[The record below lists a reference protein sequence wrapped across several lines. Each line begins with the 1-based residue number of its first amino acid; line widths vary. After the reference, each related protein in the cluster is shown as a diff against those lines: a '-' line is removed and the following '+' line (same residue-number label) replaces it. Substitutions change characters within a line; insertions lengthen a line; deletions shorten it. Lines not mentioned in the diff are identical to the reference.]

1 MLCAGQLIPVP
12 WPALEE
18 VKNNCLCWTTEWH
31 SAVFEIAF
39 GAVQRGSLAN
49 QATTVSAVALTWTG
63 ELLPPLQVLK
73 SGSQ

>member
-1 MLCAGQLIPVP
+1 M
-12 WPALEE
+12 ALR
-18 VKNNCLCWTTEWH
+18 
-31 SAVFEIAF
+31 AVFEIAF

>member
-1 MLCAGQLIPVP
+1 M
-12 WPALEE
+12 ALR
-18 VKNNCLCWTTEWH
+18 
-31 SAVFEIAF
+31 AVFEIAF
-39 GAVQRGSLAN
+39 GAVQRRSLAN